1 MEAKECF
8 TMNYITRSDYNYSPV
23 YRKAIEILDI
33 SRHISNYL
41 VQDLAVL
48 NKNGT
53 EDQDIYFTGD
63 IIQQSIS
70 LVPNILRAE
79 SEPFAEEKH
88 KYAASVTRLTN
99 LLYKNC
105 ERLELSNSNGREFLR
120 ILRFELKKFRKLQ
133 RIWKMTL

>member
-1 MEAKECF
+1 MSG
-8 TMNYITRSDYNYSPV
+8 SDYNNSPV
-23 YRKAIEILDI
+23 YRKAIEILHI

-41 VQDLAVL
+41 VQDLSGL
-48 NKNGT
+48 QPNGS
-53 EDQDIYFTGD
+53 EDRCIYFTGD

-70 LVPNILRAE
+70 LVPNILKAE
-79 SEPFAEEKH
+79 SEPFSEEKH

-99 LLYKNC
+99 MLYKNC

-133 RIWKMTL
+133 RIWKLTL

>member
-1 MEAKECF
+1 
-8 TMNYITRSDYNYSPV
+8 MNSMSGSDYNNSPV
-23 YRKAIEILDI
+23 YRKAIEILHI

-41 VQDLAVL
+41 VQDLSGL
-48 NKNGT
+48 QPNGS
-53 EDQDIYFTGD
+53 EDRCIYFTGD

-70 LVPNILRAE
+70 LVPNILKAE
-79 SEPFAEEKH
+79 SEPFSEEKH

-99 LLYKNC
+99 MLYKNC

-133 RIWKMTL
+133 RIWKLTL

>member
-1 MEAKECF
+1 MKS
-8 TMNYITRSDYNYSPV
+8 ITASDFNYSPL
-23 YRKAIEILDI
+23 YRQAIEILNI
-33 SRHISNYL
+33 SRHISHYL

-48 NKNGT
+48 KQNGK
-53 EDQDIYFTGD
+53 EDQDIYFSGD
-63 IIQQSIS
+63 IVQQSIS

-88 KYAASVTRLTN
+88 KYAASVSRLTN

-133 RIWKMTL
+133 RTWKLTL

>member
-1 MEAKECF
+1 MKSIAG
-8 TMNYITRSDYNYSPV
+8 SDFNYSPV
-23 YRKAIEILDI
+23 YRQAIEILNI

-41 VQDLAVL
+41 VQDLSSLQA
-48 NKNGT
+48 NGS
-53 EDQDIYFTGD
+53 EDRCVYFTGD

-105 ERLELSNSNGREFLR
+105 ERLELSNSNGKEFLR
-120 ILRFELKKFRKLQ
+120 ILRFELKKFRRLQ
-133 RIWKMTL
+133 RIWKLTL

>member
-1 MEAKECF
+1 MKS
-8 TMNYITRSDYNYSPV
+8 ITGSDFNYSPL
-23 YRKAIEILDI
+23 YRQAIEILNI
-33 SRHISNYL
+33 SRRISNYL

-48 NKNGT
+48 KQNGK
-53 EDQDIYFTGD
+53 EDQDIYFSGD
-63 IIQQSIS
+63 IVQQSIA

-120 ILRFELKKFRKLQ
+120 VLRYELKKFRKLQ
-133 RIWKMTL
+133 RIWKLTL

>member
-1 MEAKECF
+1 
-8 TMNYITRSDYNYSPV
+8 MNSITNSDFNYSPV
-23 YRKAIEILDI
+23 YRKAIEILNI

-48 NKNGT
+48 NRNGT

-63 IIQQSIS
+63 IMQQSTS
-70 LVPNILRAE
+70 LVPQILRAE
-79 SEPFAEEKH
+79 SEPFSEEKQ

-120 ILRFELKKFRKLQ
+120 ILRSELKKFRKLQ
-133 RIWKMTL
+133 RIWKLTL

>member
-1 MEAKECF
+1 MKS
-8 TMNYITRSDYNYSPV
+8 ITVSNFNYSPL
-23 YRKAIEILDI
+23 YRQAIEILNI
-33 SRHISNYL
+33 SRHISHYL

-48 NKNGT
+48 KQNGK
-53 EDQDIYFTGD
+53 EDQDIYFSGD
-63 IIQQSIS
+63 IIQQSTS

-120 ILRFELKKFRKLQ
+120 VLRFELKKFRKLQ
-133 RIWKMTL
+133 RTWKLTL

>member
-1 MEAKECF
+1 MSGTEF
-8 TMNYITRSDYNYSPV
+8 NYSPV
-23 YRKAIEILDI
+23 YRKAIEILHI

-41 VQDLAVL
+41 IQDLSGLQA
-48 NKNGT
+48 NGS
-53 EDQDIYFTGD
+53 EDKCIYFTGD

-99 LLYKNC
+99 KLYKNC
-105 ERLELSNSNGREFLR
+105 ERLESSNSNGREFLR

-133 RIWKMTL
+133 RTWKLTL

>member
-1 MEAKECF
+1 MKS
-8 TMNYITRSDYNYSPV
+8 ITGSEFNYSPL
-23 YRKAIEILDI
+23 YRQAIEILHI
-33 SRHISNYL
+33 SRHISHYL
-41 VQDLAVL
+41 IQDLAVL
-48 NKNGT
+48 KQNGK
-53 EDQDIYFTGD
+53 EDQDIYFSGD

-70 LVPNILRAE
+70 LVPNILKAE

-133 RIWKMTL
+133 RIWKLTL

>member
-1 MEAKECF
+1 
-8 TMNYITRSDYNYSPV
+8 MNSMSQSDYNNSPV
-23 YRKAIEILDI
+23 YRKAIEILHI

-41 VQDLAVL
+41 VQDLSGL
-48 NKNGT
+48 QPNGS
-53 EDQDIYFTGD
+53 EDRCIYFTGD

-70 LVPNILRAE
+70 LVPNILKAE
-79 SEPFAEEKH
+79 SEPFSEEKH

-99 LLYKNC
+99 MLYKNC

-133 RIWKMTL
+133 RIWKLTL

>member
-1 MEAKECF
+1 MKS
-8 TMNYITRSDYNYSPV
+8 ITASDFNYSPL
-23 YRKAIEILDI
+23 YRQAIEILNI
-33 SRHISNYL
+33 SRHISHYL

-48 NKNGT
+48 KQNGK
-53 EDQDIYFTGD
+53 EDQDIYFSGD
-63 IIQQSIS
+63 IVQQSIS

-88 KYAASVTRLTN
+88 KYAASVSRLTN

-133 RIWKMTL
+133 RHWKLTL

>member
-1 MEAKECF
+1 MKS
-8 TMNYITRSDYNYSPV
+8 ITASNFNYSPL
-23 YRKAIEILDI
+23 YRQAIEILNI
-33 SRHISNYL
+33 SRHISHYL

-48 NKNGT
+48 KQNGK
-53 EDQDIYFTGD
+53 EDQDIYFSGD
-63 IIQQSIS
+63 IIQQSTS

-120 ILRFELKKFRKLQ
+120 VLRFELKKFRKLQ
-133 RIWKMTL
+133 RTWKLTL

>member
-1 MEAKECF
+1 
-8 TMNYITRSDYNYSPV
+8 MNSMSGSDYDYSPV
-23 YRKAIEILDI
+23 YRKAIEILHI

-41 VQDLAVL
+41 VQDLSGLQA
-48 NKNGT
+48 NGS
-53 EDQDIYFTGD
+53 EDRCIYFTGD

-79 SEPFAEEKH
+79 SEPFSEEKH

-99 LLYKNC
+99 MLYKNC

-133 RIWKMTL
+133 RTWKLTL

>member
-1 MEAKECF
+1 
-8 TMNYITRSDYNYSPV
+8 MNHVTGSDFNYSPV
-23 YRKAIEILDI
+23 YRQAIEILNI
-33 SRHISNYL
+33 SRRISHYL

-48 NKNGT
+48 KQNGK
-53 EDQDIYFTGD
+53 EDEDIYFSGD
-63 IIQQSIS
+63 IVQQSIS
-70 LVPNILRAE
+70 LVPNILKAE

-120 ILRFELKKFRKLQ
+120 VLRYELKKFRKLQ
-133 RIWKMTL
+133 RIWKLTL

>member
-1 MEAKECF
+1 MS
-8 TMNYITRSDYNYSPV
+8 TMSGTEFNYSPV
-23 YRKAIEILDI
+23 YRKAIEILHI

-41 VQDLAVL
+41 IQDLSGLQA
-48 NKNGT
+48 NGS
-53 EDQDIYFTGD
+53 EDKCIYFTGD

-88 KYAASVTRLTN
+88 KYVASVTRLTN
-99 LLYKNC
+99 KLYKNC
-105 ERLELSNSNGREFLR
+105 ERLESSNSNGREFLR

-133 RIWKMTL
+133 RTWKLTL

>member
-1 MEAKECF
+1 
-8 TMNYITRSDYNYSPV
+8 MNHVTGSDFNYSPV
-23 YRKAIEILDI
+23 YRQAIEILNI
-33 SRHISNYL
+33 SRRISNYL

-48 NKNGT
+48 KQNGK
-53 EDQDIYFTGD
+53 EDQDIYFSGD
-63 IIQQSIS
+63 IVQQSIA

-99 LLYKNC
+99 MLYKNC

-120 ILRFELKKFRKLQ
+120 VLRYELKKFRKLQ
-133 RIWKMTL
+133 RIWKLTL

>member
-1 MEAKECF
+1 MSG
-8 TMNYITRSDYNYSPV
+8 SDYDYSPV
-23 YRKAIEILDI
+23 YRKAIEILHI

-41 VQDLAVL
+41 VQDLSGLQA
-48 NKNGT
+48 NGS
-53 EDQDIYFTGD
+53 EDRCIYFTGD

-79 SEPFAEEKH
+79 SEPFSEEKH

-99 LLYKNC
+99 MLYKNC

-133 RIWKMTL
+133 RTWKLTL

>member
-1 MEAKECF
+1 
-8 TMNYITRSDYNYSPV
+8 MNTITNSNINYSPV
-23 YRKAIEILDI
+23 YRKAIEILNI
-33 SRHISNYL
+33 SRSISNYL

-48 NKNGT
+48 NRNGS

-63 IIQQSIS
+63 IIQQSTS
-70 LVPNILRAE
+70 LVPHILKAE
-79 SEPFAEEKH
+79 SEPFSEEKQ

-133 RIWKMTL
+133 RIWKLTL

>member
-1 MEAKECF
+1 MSKKYLL
-8 TMNYITRSDYNYSPV
+8 TMKSITGSDFNYSPV
-23 YRKAIEILDI
+23 YRQAIEILNI

-41 VQDLAVL
+41 VQDLAAL
-48 NKNGT
+48 KQNGK
-53 EDQDIYFTGD
+53 EDQDIYFSGD
-63 IIQQSIS
+63 IVQQSIS

-105 ERLELSNSNGREFLR
+105 ERLELSNSNGKEFLR
-120 ILRFELKKFRKLQ
+120 ILRFELKKFRRLQ
-133 RIWKMTL
+133 RIWKLTL

>member
-1 MEAKECF
+1 MKS
-8 TMNYITRSDYNYSPV
+8 ITGSDFNYSPV
-23 YRKAIEILDI
+23 YRQAIEILNI

-41 VQDLAVL
+41 IQDLAVL
-48 NKNGT
+48 KQNGK
-53 EDQDIYFTGD
+53 EDQDIYFSGD
-63 IIQQSIS
+63 IVQQSIA

-99 LLYKNC
+99 MLYKNC

-120 ILRFELKKFRKLQ
+120 VLRYELKKFRKLQ
-133 RIWKMTL
+133 RTWKLTL